1 MIRRR
6 FALIISV
13 FFVLFLATGFV
24 HAAQHLKYGDTCH
37 TFCSHDSQ
45 EGPSVQGGCP
55 VCALLCHVF
64 RSLSRGLTALFI
76 LLTLHFGQRRL
87 QGMQPFFLEVL
98 PLTPVTLRV
107 KMNN

>member
-6 FALIISV
+6 FALVISI
-13 FFVLFLATGFV
+13 FFALFLLAGFV
-24 HAAQHLKYGDTCH
+24 HAAQHLKHACH
-37 TFCSHDSQ
+37 ASCGHDPQ
-45 EGPSVQGGCP
+45 EGMSAQGGCP
-55 VCALLCHVF
+55 VCAYFCHVF
-64 RSLSRGLTALFI
+64 KALSKGLTALLI
-76 LLTLHFGQRRL
+76 LLTLHFDQRRL